1 MNINYTLRHMALGG
15 LITTEQENMNKKYR
29 VYDITGA
36 WLRSFD
42 SWKAAYSYCIA
53 MGRLDWT
60 IR

>member
-1 MNINYTLRHMALGG
+1 MS
-15 LITTEQENMNKKYR
+15 KKYR
-29 VYDITGA
+29 IYDTTGA

-42 SWKAAYSYCIA
+42 SWKAAYTFCIS